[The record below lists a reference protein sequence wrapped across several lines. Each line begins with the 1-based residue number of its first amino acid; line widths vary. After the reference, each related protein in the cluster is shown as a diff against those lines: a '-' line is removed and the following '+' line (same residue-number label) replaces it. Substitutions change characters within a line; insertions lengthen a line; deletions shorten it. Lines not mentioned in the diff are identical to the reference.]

1 MRSLSLLGLLSLLA
15 ACRAPEALVSAG
27 EHPPIRTNQSEYVI
41 TRSERLLETRLVL
54 TYVNRT
60 GTPVFIHSCG
70 GAEPPLLEKRVGG
83 QWVVALVPV
92 IDLCLGP
99 PITVAPG
106 ATYPYEYRLTAG
118 VPGTS
123 AAPQYGACTVRPRQ
137 APLRHGCCRFVS
149 VYPMNSGSWNGR
161 EPWLRR
167 ERDSRLPG
175 CADANIWT

>member
-41 TRSERLLETRLVL
+41 TRSERLLETRLGL

-60 GTPVFIHSCG
+60 GAPVFIHSCG

-83 QWVVALVPV
+83 QCVVALVPV
-92 IDLCLGP
+92 IDLCLGS

-118 VPGTS
+118 APGTS
-123 AAPQYGACTVRPRQ
+123 TAPQFQVNPVSGIYRMVWSLYSEAPPGSPPTRLL
-137 APLRHGCCRFVS
+137 PLRERASNEFRLLE
-149 VYPMNSGSWNGR
+149 GS
-161 EPWLRR
+161 
-167 ERDSRLPG
+167 
-175 CADANIWT
+175 